1 MMFGEPNPWIIQP
14 TAETFEKDVI
24 ERSLQTPVI
33 LDFWATWCEP
43 CKQLGPTL
51 EKLAEEAQGK
61 FILAKVD
68 VDQNPEIAQW
78 FGVQQIPVVFAI
90 QGGQAVDQ
98 FMGNVPESQIREWLQ
113 QFQPSPLQILLRDAV
128 ALESTSATE
137 AESKYREALELEK
150 DSPAAKIGLTRTLMA
165 QHRDEEARAVIKEM
179 EARGYLEPEAQPVKA
194 ELELRAAAMET
205 GGVAAARAAVE
216 AQPENLDLQIQLA
229 DTLAA
234 SHAFPEALEI
244 CLNLVKQHR
253 STMGEKAKTTMV
265 QIFQALGASSELA
278 QQYRRKLSTAL
289 Y

>member
-1 MMFGEPNPWIIQP
+1 MFGEPCPWIIQP
-14 TAETFEKDVI
+14 TAESFEKDVI

-33 LDFWATWCEP
+33 VDFWAPWCEP

-51 EKLAEEAQGK
+51 EKLAEEGQGK
-61 FILAKVD
+61 FLLAKID
-68 VDQNPEIAQW
+68 VDQHPEIAQW

-98 FMGNVPESQIREWLQ
+98 FMGNIPEAQIREWLQ
-113 QFQPSPLQILLRDAV
+113 QFQPTPMQLLLRDAA
-128 ALESTSATE
+128 ALEPTSATE
-137 AESKYREALELEK
+137 AEAKFREALELEK
-150 DSPAAKIGLTRTLMA
+150 DHPTAKIGLTRVLMA
-165 QHRDEEARAVIKEM
+165 QHRDAEAQALIAEM

-194 ELELRAAAMET
+194 ELELRAAALEA
-205 GGVAAARAAVE
+205 GGVGAARAAVA

-234 SHAFPEALEI
+234 SHAYPEALEI

-253 STMGEKAKTTMV
+253 ATMGEKAKTTMV
-265 QIFQALGASSELA
+265 QIFQALGTSSELA

>member
-1 MMFGEPNPWIIQP
+1 MFGEPNPWIIQP

-113 QFQPSPLQILLRDAV
+113 QFQPSPLQVLLRDAV
-128 ALESTSATE
+128 ALEATSATE
-137 AESKYREALELEK
+137 AEGKYREALELEK
-150 DSPAAKIGLTRTLMA
+150 ESPAAKIGLTRVLMA
-165 QHRDEEARAVIKEM
+165 QHRDEEARALIKEM
-179 EARGYLEPEAQPVKA
+179 EARGFLEPEAQPVKA
-194 ELELRAAAMET
+194 ELEIRAAAMET
-205 GGVAAARAAVE
+205 GGVGAARAAVE

-234 SHAFPEALEI
+234 SHAYPEALEI

-253 STMGEKAKTTMV
+253 ATMGEKAKTTMV